1 MKYIQK
7 ISAKLDFL
15 NHDLNIDLKGR
26 NLILTGKN
34 GVGKT
39 RFLNQL
45 NSVALNKLIHEI
57 PHLSQQHYSCKE
69 RIINIISSEIQNISP
84 NLIFQQHLEEL
95 TKLLIK
101 TDSYNIIENR
111 KFVEIAKQL
120 KAIIIQNQSLSNDE
134 NYRYRHSQ
142 IHEIE
147 HYFNELGYM
156 NSHENIDLVVTGI
169 GNLSENI
176 QASKVTFNFFP
187 AHRQSQITAST
198 NTTDLNQYINTAKHE
213 YSSKLGQFLEQYL
226 LNIKIEKSL
235 ALSEEQ
241 DTDHA
246 DQIDEWFTKFD
257 EDLKFLFEDSTTQ
270 LKFNYKLRK
279 FSLLQSYR
287 EFTFQSLSSGFTAIF
302 DIYSDLLMRSRLLN
316 ILPNEL
322 NGVVLIDE
330 IDAHLHISLQKK
342 ILPFLSQSFPE
353 IQFIVSTHSPFV
365 IASTNND
372 TVVYDLSTGEF
383 FEEDLSLYSHES
395 IIKEL
400 FHVKDDNENL
410 KRLSNQLLQFIN
422 SENSIQDL
430 NLIQGLLDDIKKDFE
445 KLSVELQLQYMVAK
459 NKLHKLKHEG
469 K

>member
-1 MKYIQK
+1 MSY
-7 ISAKLDFL
+7 LFL
-15 NHDLNIDLKGR
+15 
-26 NLILTGKN
+26 
-34 GVGKT
+34 
-39 RFLNQL
+39 
-45 NSVALNKLIHEI
+45 
-57 PHLSQQHYSCKE
+57 SCTE
-69 RIINIISSEIQNISP
+69 
-84 NLIFQQHLEEL
+84 
-95 TKLLIK
+95 
-101 TDSYNIIENR
+101 
-111 KFVEIAKQL
+111 
-120 KAIIIQNQSLSNDE
+120 
-134 NYRYRHSQ
+134 
-142 IHEIE
+142 
-147 HYFNELGYM
+147 
-156 NSHENIDLVVTGI
+156 
-169 GNLSENI
+169 
-176 QASKVTFNFFP
+176 
-187 AHRQSQITAST
+187 
-198 NTTDLNQYINTAKHE
+198 
-213 YSSKLGQFLEQYL
+213 
-226 LNIKIEKSL
+226 
-235 ALSEEQ
+235 
-241 DTDHA
+241 
-246 DQIDEWFTKFD
+246 
-257 EDLKFLFEDSTTQ
+257 
-270 LKFNYKLRK
+270 
-279 FSLLQSYR
+279 
-287 EFTFQSLSSGFTAIF
+287 
-302 DIYSDLLMRSRLLN
+302 SDLLMRSRLLN

>member
-95 TKLLIK
+95 TKLHIK
-101 TDSYNIIENR
+101 TDSYNIIENK
-111 KFVEIAKQL
+111 KFVEIAKKL
-120 KAIIIQNQSLSNDE
+120 KAIIIQNQGLSNDE

>member
-101 TDSYNIIENR
+101 TDSYNIIENK
-111 KFVEIAKQL
+111 KFVEIAKKL
-120 KAIIIQNQSLSNDE
+120 KAIIIQNQGLSNDE

-213 YSSKLGQFLEQYL
+213 YSSMLGQFLEQYL

-469 K
+469 N

>member
-1 MKYIQK
+1 M
-7 ISAKLDFL
+7 
-15 NHDLNIDLKGR
+15 
-26 NLILTGKN
+26 
-34 GVGKT
+34 
-39 RFLNQL
+39 
-45 NSVALNKLIHEI
+45 
-57 PHLSQQHYSCKE
+57 
-69 RIINIISSEIQNISP
+69 
-84 NLIFQQHLEEL
+84 
-95 TKLLIK
+95 
-101 TDSYNIIENR
+101 
-111 KFVEIAKQL
+111 
-120 KAIIIQNQSLSNDE
+120 
-134 NYRYRHSQ
+134 
-142 IHEIE
+142 
-147 HYFNELGYM
+147 
-156 NSHENIDLVVTGI
+156 
-169 GNLSENI
+169 
-176 QASKVTFNFFP
+176 
-187 AHRQSQITAST
+187 
-198 NTTDLNQYINTAKHE
+198 
-213 YSSKLGQFLEQYL
+213 
-226 LNIKIEKSL
+226 NIKIEKSL